1 MGDDSHWI
9 SCSYQ
14 GMDVD
19 RKKNRVHK
27 ALLPL
32 GAASLTHAP
41 AAPAKQTADGSRCTL
56 RSRLLP
62 VALMLAALPA
72 QAALHQG
79 RDYADLSLEE
89 LANIEIT
96 SVSKKPE
103 SLAAAPA
110 SVFVITAED
119 IRRSGAAS
127 LPDALRLAPN
137 LQVAQSSASGYAISA
152 RGLNGSNNSAPNKL
166 LVLIDGRSVYTP
178 LFSGVFWDV
187 QDVMLEDVER
197 IEVISGPGAT
207 LWGVNAVNGVINV
220 ITRPAGDTQGGLLA
234 AGGGNRASD
243 TAFRYGGVL
252 GADGHYRVYGKY
264 LDRQHTVKQDGSA
277 VNDGWR
283 KSQAGFRA
291 DWERAGDQFSVQG
304 NAYDGAA
311 AQPAPGAISITGVN
325 LALGTIAVS
334 GANLTTRWAHLLE
347 DGASLSLQA
356 YYDHTE
362 RSVPPTF
369 SETLDIVDIQL
380 QHALRP
386 IGAHAVVW
394 GLNYRYS
401 MDHVV
406 NSDYFAFLPAAVDQK
421 WGSLFAQDELR
432 LGDDLRL
439 TVGARIE
446 RNDYTGNEF
455 LPSARLAWKL
465 APEHL
470 LWTAASR
477 TVRAPSRL
485 DSDAF
490 IPGKPPFLLDGGR
503 NIRSEVARVLEL
515 GYRGQPSPG
524 IAISVTA
531 FHALYDHLRT
541 QEIAPSRTF
550 LTFGNEMEGSA
561 SGIEMWGTYQASP
574 LWRLS
579 AGYTALKEQLRLK
592 PGSNDSRAP
601 NAAGKDP
608 AHTWQLRSTLNIAP
622 ERELD
627 LVVRH
632 VAALS
637 NPEVPAYTAV
647 DARFGWQLRRDLE
660 LSVTGRNL
668 FGSHAEYGP
677 GATRSEIPSA
687 IFVKLLWQI

>member
-1 MGDDSHWI
+1 M
-9 SCSYQ
+9 
-14 GMDVD
+14 D
-19 RKKNRVHK
+19 RKKNK
-27 ALLPL
+27 AHQAIL
-32 GAASLTHAP
+32 SLDATSLRHAP
-41 AAPAKQTADGSRCTL
+41 VVPAQQPAAGEKCAL

-62 VALMLAALPA
+62 VALMLATLPA

-96 SVSKKPE
+96 SVSKKSE

-110 SVFVITAED
+110 SVFVITADD
-119 IRRSGAAS
+119 IRRSGASS
-127 LPDALRLAPN
+127 LPDTLRLAPN

-152 RGLNGSNNSAPNKL
+152 RGLNGSSNKL

-220 ITRPAGDTQGGLLA
+220 ITRPARDTQGGLLA
-234 AGGGNRASD
+234 AGSGNRASD
-243 TAFRYGGVL
+243 TAFRYGGTL
-252 GADGHYRVYGKY
+252 GADGNYRVYGKY
-264 LDRQHTVKQDGSA
+264 LDRRHSVKQDGSA
-277 VNDGWR
+277 VNDGWH
-283 KSQAGFRA
+283 KSQVGFRA
-291 DWERAGDQFSVQG
+291 DWERPGNQFSLQG
-304 NAYDGAA
+304 NAYDGAE
-311 AQPAPGAISITGVN
+311 AQPAPGTVSI
-325 LALGTIAVS
+325 S
-334 GANLTTRWAHLLE
+334 GANLTSRWAHLLE
-347 DGASLSLQA
+347 DGSSLSLQA

-362 RSVPPTF
+362 RSVPPIF
-369 SETLDIVDIQL
+369 GEILDIIDVQL
-380 QHALRP
+380 QHSLRP

-406 NSDYFAFLPAAVDQK
+406 NSDYFAFLPADVDQK
-421 WGSLFAQDELR
+421 WGSLFAQDELTLR
-432 LGDDLRL
+432 DDLRL

-455 LPSARLAWKL
+455 LPSARLAWKF
-465 APEHL
+465 APGHL

-485 DSDAF
+485 DSDLFVPAR
-490 IPGKPPFLLDGGR
+490 PPFLLDGGR
-503 NIRSEVARVLEL
+503 NIRSEVANVVEI
-515 GYRGQPSPG
+515 GYRGQPTPSLST
-524 IAISVTA
+524 SVTA
-531 FHALYDHLRT
+531 FHAVYDHLRT
-541 QEIAPSRTF
+541 VEAAPSGT
-550 LTFGNEMEGSA
+550 THTVGNEMEGSA
-561 SGIEMWGTYQASP
+561 SGIEMWGAYQVSP

-579 AGYTALKEQLRLK
+579 AGYTALRERFRLK
-592 PGSNDSRAP
+592 PGSNDRSAP

-622 ERELD
+622 EREFD
-627 LVVRH
+627 LVLRH

-637 NPEVPAYTAV
+637 NPDVPAYTAV

-660 LSVTGRNL
+660 LSVTGQNL

-677 GATRSEIPSA
+677 GATRSEIPAA